1 MNIKQLLGS
10 KIRDI
15 RKKKNFS
22 QEYFSELVEMNPRQ
36 IVRIENGESF
46 PTVENLEKIAK
57 ALDTTIQELFHNES
71 HLPVS
76 TLKEKIFDKIHSLT
90 TEQLRTVF
98 AVVMGL

>member
-1 MNIKQLLGS
+1 MNIKQLLGA
-10 KIRDI
+10 KIKDI
-15 RKKKNFS
+15 RKKKNYS

-46 PTVENLEKIAK
+46 PTVENLEKIAR

-76 TLKEKIFDKIHSLT
+76 TIKEKILDKIHSLNT
-90 TEQLRTVF
+90 DQLRMLYT
-98 AVVMGL
+98 VVMGM